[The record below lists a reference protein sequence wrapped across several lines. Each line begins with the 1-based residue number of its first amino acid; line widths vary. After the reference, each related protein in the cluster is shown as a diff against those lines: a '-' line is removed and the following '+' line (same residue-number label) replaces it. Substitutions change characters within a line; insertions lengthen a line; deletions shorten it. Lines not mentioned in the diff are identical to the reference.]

1 MRLSAG
7 VGGRTDPPSGS
18 LPPDGRPGDAEYGL
32 DLGGEVEGTGG
43 TRPNT
48 ADTRM
53 SITTRDR
60 PNAAGH
66 AERSNR

>member
-7 VGGRTDPPSGS
+7 VGGRTEPPSEP
-18 LPPDGRPGDAEYGL
+18 LPPDGRPEDAGL
-32 DLGGEVEGTGG
+32 GLCPGAGWTGEI
-43 TRPNT
+43 RPNT